1 MISATL
7 DRAAAT
13 QSLTTFSVAVV
24 DGSGREVYGV
34 PVTAHFYI
42 GGRSYSVAGISGTD
56 AETRFAGEFGDSDTV
71 TLTAYGESLGP
82 IRPRDGALLAIE
94 A

>member
-13 QSLTTFSVAVV
+13 QSLTTFSVVVV

-34 PVTAHFYI
+34 PVTAHFDI
-42 GGRSYSVAGISGTD
+42 GGRTHTVVGIPGTD

-71 TLTAYGESLGP
+71 TLTAHGESLGP
-82 IRPRDGALLAIE
+82 MRPRDGALLTIE